1 MMGHGGAGKSTLCYC
16 LNALIPKFFKGTY
29 EGRVLIK
36 GTEVGQSRVYDM
48 SRLVGLVFQD
58 FESQLFSTNVELEV
72 AFGPE
77 NYGVPREEIRRRI
90 DKYLTFVRLAE
101 LRNREPAS
109 LSGGQKQRLAIAS
122 ILAMEPEVLV
132 MDEPTTD
139 LDPIGRDEVLS
150 VAGELERQGRTLL
163 IVDHEPETAQGA
175 DLVFLMK
182 EGHLVRQG
190 APREVLTDVP
200 LVLDCG
206 VMPPQVVELF
216 HKLNWPE
223 LPWTVEEA
231 LQLFR
236 EAPLRLKPEARDMLR
251 RMDDARTREVKDQV
265 ILAAKGLGYVYEE
278 GNVEALRDVDLQI
291 RAGEF
296 VAIIGQNGSGKTT
309 LAKQFNGLL
318 HPTRGEVLVDGAST
332 RTLSRAALA
341 RAVGYVFQNPDHQIF
356 ARTVREEV
364 AFGPRNFGMDEA
376 EIEERVAEAL
386 RVVGLEGYEE
396 RDPFALTKG
405 ERQRVA
411 VASVLATRPR
421 VVILDEPTT
430 GLDYPQQR
438 RMMDMLATL
447 NRMGHTV
454 IIITHSMWV
463 VTEYA
468 TRTLVMKDG
477 RVIRDGPTREVF
489 ADEET
494 LAEAFLKPPPIV
506 RLGNRLGVTALTVDE
521 MLEVVA
527 R

>member
-1 MMGHGGAGKSTLCYC
+1 MNSPRPEAWTGPAISIEDLSFAYRGSEQKALAGINLELRDGQFAVIMGHGGAGKSTLCYC
-16 LNALIPKFFKGTY
+16 LNALIPKFFKGSY
-29 EGRVLIK
+29 EGRVLVK
-36 GTEVGQSRVYDM
+36 GIEAGTSKVYDM

-77 NYGVPREEIRRRI
+77 NYGVPREEIRRRV
-90 DKYLTFVRLAE
+90 DRYLTFVRLAE

-122 ILAMEPEVLV
+122 VLAMEPEILV

-150 VAGELERQGRTLL
+150 VAEELERQGRTLL

-190 APREVLTDVP
+190 PPREVLTDVP

-216 HKLNWPE
+216 HRLDGPE

-231 LQLFR
+231 LHLFR
-236 EAPLRLKPEARDMLR
+236 EARLRLKPGAHDLLRGMDATRAGRVRD
-251 RMDDARTREVKDQV
+251 EV
-265 ILAAKGLGYVYEE
+265 ILETRGLGFVYEE
-278 GNVEALRDVDLQI
+278 GRVEALRDVDLRI

-332 RTLSRAALA
+332 RALSRAALA

-386 RVVGLEGYEE
+386 RVVGLEGYE
-396 RDPFALTKG
+396 
-405 ERQRVA
+405 
-411 VASVLATRPR
+411 
-421 VVILDEPTT
+421 I
-430 GLDYPQQR
+430 
-438 RMMDMLATL
+438 
-447 NRMGHTV
+447 
-454 IIITHSMWV
+454 
-463 VTEYA
+463 
-468 TRTLVMKDG
+468 G
-477 RVIRDGPTREVF
+477 R
-489 ADEET
+489 A
-494 LAEAFLKPPPIV
+494 
-506 RLGNRLGVTALTVDE
+506 
-521 MLEVVA
+521 
-527 R
+527 